1 MLASPENTKVVAE
14 LELEAIVLELALIEP
29 PDRRSIQGTTTCLP
43 PLVDEEDNVLLL
55 VGELEEL
62 VVPGSVEPEVPP
74 ETERMAKSMRPE
86 DGLMIISLMAPR
98 LCPEELVTWALLSCE
113 TRRCC

>member
-1 MLASPENTKVVAE
+1 ME
-14 LELEAIVLELALIEP
+14 LELEAIVLEPALPEP

-43 PLVDEEDNVLLL
+43 PLVDEEDNALLL

-86 DGLMIISLMAPR
+86 DGLMIISLMVPR
-98 LCPEELVTWALLSCE
+98 LCPEELVTWAFLSCE
-113 TRRCC
+113 TRICC